1 MPFLSINKPRSIQ
14 LRYADEC
21 QHIMCNGDTGT
32 GKSTLLRQLM
42 HYAADCGDAAIV
54 LDSKVEFVPEFYDER
69 RGDFILSPKDE
80 RCPWWSI
87 GDEVSD
93 ETDAISVTRALYPSH
108 NNNPQAEWFET
119 QATRISAYLLTYS
132 QPRPTCADFGY
143 WMAHPEEID
152 RRIEGS
158 EYEHTL
164 SKNSAPQ
171 RNGVLATL
179 NLAGMSLRM
188 MPAKRR
194 GRRPFHVRNW
204 CKQRQGWLFLPNTQ
218 DTREALRPLQSMWI
232 DLLLLRLMSMGPRPD
247 LPRVWIFLDE
257 LASLNT
263 LPSLHTAITEM
274 RSTGNPIVMAMQNL
288 ADLEMLYGKKSETIF
303 SQTYTKFVLRT
314 SDGRSAES
322 LSKLAGDVEL
332 LRLRETHSHGPSVR
346 GRNASF
352 STETVREPR
361 VLPSQI
367 GALQNLEGLLFQP
380 GVVVPFHMHRLPVF
394 QRAPRLIERTIP
406 SMYQRPPAK
415 SGETPPSQMPA
426 QGALPLTTESAAT
439 TTGAAPE
446 GQGTA
451 SKKVLRKKPAAAANS
466 MESDQ

>member
-1 MPFLSINKPRSIQ
+1 
-14 LRYADEC
+14 
-21 QHIMCNGDTGT
+21 
-32 GKSTLLRQLM
+32 
-42 HYAADCGDAAIV
+42 
-54 LDSKVEFVPEFYDER
+54 
-69 RGDFILSPKDE
+69 
-80 RCPWWSI
+80 
-87 GDEVSD
+87 
-93 ETDAISVTRALYPSH
+93 
-108 NNNPQAEWFET
+108 
-119 QATRISAYLLTYS
+119 
-132 QPRPTCADFGY
+132 
-143 WMAHPEEID
+143 MAHPEEID

-188 MPAKRR
+188 MPAKRL

-303 SQTYTKFVLRT
+303 SQTFTKFVLRT

-380 GVVVPFHMHRLPVF
+380 GVVVPFRMHRPPVF
-394 QRAPRLIERTIP
+394 ERAPRWIERTIP

-415 SGETPPSQMPA
+415 SGETPPQMPA
-426 QGALPLTTESAAT
+426 KEALAVAIDSATTASDSAPEEQGA
-439 TTGAAPE
+439 
-446 GQGTA
+446 A
-451 SKKVLRKKPAAAANS
+451 SKKVLRKKPASAVNS